1 MGDGA
6 PVSEPAPAK
15 LNPYLRI
22 VGRRDDGFH
31 EIETLVQPITLAD
44 GVQARPGRGLRLAV
58 AGEGAPAVPRGED
71 NLVLTAARALRQAC
85 DVDAGADLL
94 LAKRVPV
101 AAGLGG
107 GSADAA
113 AALRALDRL
122 WGCGLG
128 APGLVRIAA
137 EVGSDVPALVPGG
150 PVVARGRGE
159 RVESVEARRTWWVL
173 VVPGFGIRAAEAYA
187 WWDEDAPAEA
197 PDVEPVLRAL
207 ASGDVTTLAGL
218 AFNALEGPVVRRR
231 PEVGEVKEQLLRA
244 GALAA
249 VMSGSGPA
257 VAGLVRDGEE
267 AERVAAVTGGVAVA
281 AITRT

>member
-1 MGDGA
+1 MADGA

-15 LNPYLRI
+15 LNPYLR
-22 VGRRDDGFH
+22 VLSRRDDGYH
-31 EIETLVQPITLAD
+31 EIETVVQPITLAD
-44 GVQARPGRGLRLAV
+44 GVQARPGAGLRLTV
-58 AGEGAPAVPRGED
+58 AGEGADAVPRGEE
-71 NLVLTAARALRQAC
+71 NLVLAAAWALREAC
-85 DVDAGADLL
+85 DVEDGAELL

-113 AALRALDRL
+113 AALRALDRM
-122 WGCGLG
+122 WECHVGVER
-128 APGLVRIAA
+128 LVGIAA
-137 EVGSDVPALVPGG
+137 GVGSDVPALVPGG

-159 RVESVEARRTWWVL
+159 RVERVAAQRTWWV
-173 VVPGFGIRAAEAYA
+173 VIVPAFGIRAAEAYR
-187 WWDEDAPAEA
+187 WWDEDGPMEG
-197 PDVEPVLRAL
+197 PELEPVLRAL
-207 ASGDVTTLAGL
+207 AAGDLTTLAGL

-257 VAGLVRDGEE
+257 VAGLVADGEE
-267 AERVAAVTGGVAVA
+267 AERVAAATGGLTVA